1 MDWMNTLKAWIGGLT
16 EIALMLIALAISLAL
31 LAGTN
36 IPFFQNTTANI
47 IAFVKS
53 LSDAGLVGLLAL
65 GFILWLFSHRK
76 VT

>member
-16 EIALMLIALAISLAL
+16 EIALMLIALAIAMAL
-31 LAGTN
+31 LAGGDVPFMKNTATN
-36 IPFFQNTTANI
+36 II
-47 IAFVKS
+47 SFVKS